1 MRISDWVQTCALPI
15 YLVSRYEVCD
25 FSVCPLSRLS
35 TASSDVPQSVR
46 SLSWILLTEISRRP
60 GATVSIVVPV
70 ELVSTLPRLPFSRPM
85 RRSEEH
91 TSELQSLMRI
101 SYAVFCLK
109 KKKHS
114 IKQYQTIVDDA
125 HILRYMTG
133 NQ

>member
-70 ELVSTLPRLPFSRPM
+70 DLVSTFQRLPFSRPM
-85 RRSEEH
+85 RPSPLIRKCRFGVERVKACGRESVG
-91 TSELQSLMRI
+91 QN
-101 SYAVFCLK
+101 
-109 KKKHS
+109 
-114 IKQYQTIVDDA
+114 
-125 HILRYMTG
+125 G
-133 NQ
+133 